1 MPWGHGLLSLT
12 VFSTQSTHTPRPE
25 ATAGPRGCHESP
37 GRGWPPEHLPTPFP
51 LLPALPSSPSF
62 TKQPRHP
69 LDPVPRVIKGG
80 TVMEHKSRL
89 TGPHHSQPKGSLQ
102 SNHSLRHTGT
112 LRPREGQ
119 GLAHGH
125 PADEKLG
132 SDWNPHLPPLPGARN
147 VQALNFLHTLNFLN
161 PRGIFK

>member
-1 MPWGHGLLSLT
+1 M
-12 VFSTQSTHTPRPE
+12 
-25 ATAGPRGCHESP
+25 
-37 GRGWPPEHLPTPFP
+37 
-51 LLPALPSSPSF
+51 
-62 TKQPRHP
+62 
-69 LDPVPRVIKGG
+69 
-80 TVMEHKSRL
+80 MEHKSRL

-147 VQALNFLHTLNFLN
+147 VQALNFLHILNFLN